1 MSYVYYV
8 KYQKKGFLKYIS
20 HLDLNL
26 LFRRILL
33 RARIPVELTQG
44 YNPRIKMSFGPALPL
59 GIEGWEE
66 IVEISLLKPLSK
78 EELKNNINNVAP
90 TGFRVIKVEKDSDKK
105 YSLNKMLKYASY
117 LIYLAAT
124 DTVDEGKELH
134 YRKIIELSIKSILK
148 QNEIKI
154 IKETKKGI
162 KEVDLRSF
170 IYKIDILPKNKNN
183 EIIIRLIL
191 DISSGVSINPRP
203 IINKI
208 MDGVDDGYLVKKVV
222 RENFTDQQRDI

>member
-117 LIYLAAT
+117 LIYLSAT
-124 DTVDEGKELH
+124 DTVGEDKELH
-134 YRKIIELSIKSILK
+134 YRKIIE
-148 QNEIKI
+148 
-154 IKETKKGI
+154 
-162 KEVDLRSF
+162 F
-170 IYKIDILPKNKNN
+170 YKI
-183 EIIIRLIL
+183 
-191 DISSGVSINPRP
+191 SV
-203 IINKI
+203 
-208 MDGVDDGYLVKKVV
+208 
-222 RENFTDQQRDI
+222 